1 MIYLKKQESNSILR
15 LAVLLVMVM
24 LMTGYGC
31 SHRHSQFQ
39 EQEYERLVSL
49 LSYERILESLQHI
62 CPPTSDSPWEEFLH
76 QTKVRLASADPR
88 TIPLKDSEILLLNC
102 REAISFAAPP
112 DLIIISTEMLSLLP
126 SESALAFL
134 IAHELAHI
142 ALKHISVA
150 DSARLEF
157 QRAQEREA
165 DRFALEL
172 LIAAHYHPWT
182 AIEVFSHKRLFS
194 QVKWHLS
201 PTHPD
206 LEERKKILEE
216 IIRASNSLPPATT
229 SSREFLRLKKIAPP

>member
-1 MIYLKKQESNSILR
+1 MKPQIQNSSLR
-15 LAVLLVMVM
+15 LILLALILMVES
-24 LMTGYGC
+24 GC
-31 SHRHSQFQ
+31 SHHHSQFQ

-49 LSYERILESLQHI
+49 LSYERILESLQQI
-62 CPPTSDSPWEEFLH
+62 CPAAHDSPWEEFLH
-76 QTKVRLASADPR
+76 QTKVRLASADPQ
-88 TIPLKDSEILLLNC
+88 TVPLKESEILLLTC
-102 REAISFAAPP
+102 RKAISFAAPP
-112 DLIIISTEMLSLLP
+112 DLMIISTEMLSLLP

-142 ALKHISVA
+142 ALEHISIG

-172 LIAAHYHPWT
+172 LISAHYNPWT
-182 AIEVFSHKRLFS
+182 AIEIFSNKRLFS

-206 LEERKKILEE
+206 LEERKKLLEDV
-216 IIRASNSLPPATT
+216 IRASDSLPSATT
-229 SSREFLRLKKIAPP
+229 SSREFLRLKKIALP